1 MYFDPCVGHFTLLS
15 CIVAICQVFGLQ
27 MTTVCSPKNA
37 TGLLQCMKG
46 QWIQILSESYI
57 PQIAGEVVDGS
68 SCDFNFTSQCSSVR
82 TDMEANCN
90 GPCPDNGCQELVDV
104 PGVQSQVPCLFSAH
118 HVGVLVQYECIDDS
132 TIIDM
137 CTGEISLQISYP
149 TIYLSSP
156 KFPNTIPQNTS
167 CVCHI
172 QGTRLTV
179 SALQI
184 NAQTKLP
191 WGLTEPYSSVLTV
204 QNNDSFLW
212 QSSNLCKN
220 CTSIHIQNENLYLSQ
235 ATNYANI
242 TITFSNF
249 GLPHQLVWLQ
259 VSGQGQTMSA
269 TCSSSPLPPDRII
282 TTTTTTTTSSTTTS
296 ISMATSTTSSISSTT
311 TTYTT
316 STVGL
321 SSVSSS
327 TSIISSVPSTT
338 SSSTSTISSVPSTT
352 SSSTS
357 TISSVPSTTSSST
370 STTSA
375 VHLPS
380 TSTYTKSS
388 VPFTTSISTS
398 TPFIASFSTSTS
410 STTPPTTSTIS
421 AVHTTSTATLAPQT
435 TSMSTTLGMPDATQ
449 SELSDSSTTSR
460 STATSA
466 SITPPPTSAQPNS
479 STASDGVI
487 GTSHHFESAST
498 TYIKSTTQDPA
509 MITQNQPTLT
519 TKDAASSLL
528 AASNKRSD
536 SQTLVIILVIIL
548 LVLLIIVIIVGV
560 MVLRKRRKFTY
571 NGKVGFKALFLS
583 LYHQMTNRHPRER
596 DPSKLD
602 FHSGSF
608 DSLELSGKDHKT
620 GSIPEEAIYTT
631 ELKNSESMGDNLYIN
646 SLNTQIIPPDIKMSV
661 RATGDSQEKTLTC
674 QQPSLETPVTQ
685 RSIDNSVEMSL
696 KLDDDSTHEKETDK
710 ISTGKHDTPTSDTIK
725 PDSQNNVIFFD
736 ETYVNCD
743 ESMAPPL
750 SPKAN
755 IVTQKQSVDDKTQ
768 ETVSPSNSK
777 TFIAL
782 NKVPQLVTD
791 QRRNQLPTHDVNRM
805 KELDPIENNIKEET
819 ESVKDYKRQKISK
832 MKNKRTHNNIVDK
845 QHASEDLHSVE
856 FHQNDQS
863 SFSTL
868 EQPSIRV
875 KQEEPPSG
883 NSHKSLFQPQE
894 PPSSFHQVI
903 DKDNKISSSSS
914 DYMGQ
919 IISSPD
925 DQTKKKLKSRLKT
938 GEKQNPQSRNST
950 PSISFSSPVHV
961 TNNPNTLDEITNS
974 TKQTMS
980 PVDITDSTPELTSSY
995 EDTDII
1001 KVSHPEV
1008 KHKKTS
1014 KSQKVSDILQQ
1025 SLDMIKQQ
1033 RKQNEFVDRFNTSE
1047 SKNLNSESQ
1056 SFDSSQC

>member
-1 MYFDPCVGHFTLLS
+1 MYFGPCVGHFTLLS

-57 PQIAGEVVDGS
+57 PQIAGDVVDGS

-156 KFPNTIPQNTS
+156 KFSNTIPQNTS

-235 ATNYANI
+235 ATNYVNI
-242 TITFSNF
+242 IITFSNF
-249 GLPHQLVWLQ
+249 GHPHQLVWLQ

-282 TTTTTTTTSSTTTS
+282 TTTTTTTTTTTSTTTS
-296 ISMATSTTSSISSTT
+296 ATITMATSTSSISSTT
-311 TTYTT
+311 TSTYTT

-321 SSVSSS
+321 LSV
-327 TSIISSVPSTT
+327 
-338 SSSTSTISSVPSTT
+338 

-388 VPFTTSISTS
+388 VPFTTSTSTS
-398 TPFIASFSTSTS
+398 TPFIASFSTSTF
-410 STTPPTTSTIS
+410 STTPPNTSTIS

-487 GTSHHFESAST
+487 WNITHF
-498 TYIKSTTQDPA
+498 
-509 MITQNQPTLT
+509 
-519 TKDAASSLL
+519 
-528 AASNKRSD
+528 
-536 SQTLVIILVIIL
+536 
-548 LVLLIIVIIVGV
+548 
-560 MVLRKRRKFTY
+560 
-571 NGKVGFKALFLS
+571 
-583 LYHQMTNRHPRER
+583 
-596 DPSKLD
+596 
-602 FHSGSF
+602 
-608 DSLELSGKDHKT
+608 
-620 GSIPEEAIYTT
+620 
-631 ELKNSESMGDNLYIN
+631 
-646 SLNTQIIPPDIKMSV
+646 
-661 RATGDSQEKTLTC
+661 
-674 QQPSLETPVTQ
+674 
-685 RSIDNSVEMSL
+685 
-696 KLDDDSTHEKETDK
+696 
-710 ISTGKHDTPTSDTIK
+710 
-725 PDSQNNVIFFD
+725 
-736 ETYVNCD
+736 
-743 ESMAPPL
+743 
-750 SPKAN
+750 
-755 IVTQKQSVDDKTQ
+755 
-768 ETVSPSNSK
+768 
-777 TFIAL
+777 
-782 NKVPQLVTD
+782 
-791 QRRNQLPTHDVNRM
+791 
-805 KELDPIENNIKEET
+805 
-819 ESVKDYKRQKISK
+819 
-832 MKNKRTHNNIVDK
+832 
-845 QHASEDLHSVE
+845 
-856 FHQNDQS
+856 
-863 SFSTL
+863 
-868 EQPSIRV
+868 
-875 KQEEPPSG
+875 
-883 NSHKSLFQPQE
+883 
-894 PPSSFHQVI
+894 
-903 DKDNKISSSSS
+903 
-914 DYMGQ
+914 
-919 IISSPD
+919 
-925 DQTKKKLKSRLKT
+925 
-938 GEKQNPQSRNST
+938 
-950 PSISFSSPVHV
+950 
-961 TNNPNTLDEITNS
+961 
-974 TKQTMS
+974 
-980 PVDITDSTPELTSSY
+980 
-995 EDTDII
+995 
-1001 KVSHPEV
+1001 
-1008 KHKKTS
+1008 
-1014 KSQKVSDILQQ
+1014 
-1025 SLDMIKQQ
+1025 
-1033 RKQNEFVDRFNTSE
+1033 
-1047 SKNLNSESQ
+1047 
-1056 SFDSSQC
+1056 

>member
-1 MYFDPCVGHFTLLS
+1 MYFGPCVGHFTSLS

-27 MTTVCSPKNA
+27 MTTVCGPKNA

-57 PQIAGEVVDGS
+57 PQMFGDVVDGS

-137 CTGEISLQISYP
+137 CTGEISLQMSYP

-220 CTSIHIQNENLYLSQ
+220 CASIHIQNENLYLSH
-235 ATNYANI
+235 ATNYVNI

-282 TTTTTTTTSSTTTS
+282 TTTTTTTTTSTTTS
-296 ISMATSTTSSISSTT
+296 ATISMATSTTSSISSTT
-311 TTYTT
+311 TSTYTT
-316 STVGL
+316 STIGL
-321 SSVSSS
+321 SSV
-327 TSIISSVPSTT
+327 

-357 TISSVPSTTSSST
+357 TISSV
-370 STTSA
+370 
-375 VHLPS
+375 HLPS

-398 TPFIASFSTSTS
+398 TLFIASFSTSTTS
-410 STTPPTTSTIS
+410 PTTPPTTSTIS
-421 AVHTTSTATLAPQT
+421 AVHTTLAPQT
-435 TSMSTTLGMPDATQ
+435 TSMSTTLGMSETRQ
-449 SELSDSSTTSR
+449 SELLASSTTSR
-460 STATSA
+460 PTATSA
-466 SITPPPTSAQPNS
+466 STTPPPTSAQPNS

-487 GTSHHFESAST
+487 GTSHTFESTST
-498 TYIKSTTQDPA
+498 SYIKSTTQDPA

-519 TKDAASSLL
+519 TKDASSSLL
-528 AASNKRSD
+528 AASSKRSD

-608 DSLELSGKDHKT
+608 DSLELSGNHKA

-631 ELKNSESMGDNLYIN
+631 ELKNSESMGDNPYTN
-646 SLNTQIIPPDIKMSV
+646 SLNTQIIPPDIKMNV
-661 RATGDSQEKTLTC
+661 HATCQEKPLLTC

-696 KLDDDSTHEKETDK
+696 KLNDDSTHEKETDE

-725 PDSQNNVIFFD
+725 PDSQNNVICFH
-736 ETYVNCD
+736 ETCVNCD
-743 ESMAPPL
+743 ESTVPPL
-750 SPKAN
+750 SPKVN
-755 IVTQKQSVDDKTQ
+755 IATQKQSVDDKTQ
-768 ETVSPSNSK
+768 ETVSPSHSK

-782 NKVPQLVTD
+782 NKVSQLVTD
-791 QRRNQLPTHDVNRM
+791 QSHYQLPTHDVNRM
-805 KELDPIENNIKEET
+805 KELDRIEDNIREET
-819 ESVKDYKRQKISK
+819 ESVKEYKRQKISK

-845 QHASEDLHSVE
+845 QHASEDLHSAE
-856 FHQNDQS
+856 FHQNDRS

-868 EQPSIRV
+868 DQPSIRV
-875 KQEEPPSG
+875 KQEEPLTE

-894 PPSSFHQVI
+894 PPSSFYQVI
-903 DKDNKISSSSS
+903 DNDNKISSSSS
-914 DYMGQ
+914 DFMGQ
-919 IISSPD
+919 IIFSTD
-925 DQTKKKLKSRLKT
+925 DKTKKKLKSRLKT
-938 GEKQNPQSRNST
+938 GENQNPQSRSST
-950 PSISFSSPVHV
+950 SSLPFSSSVHV
-961 TNNPNTLDEITNS
+961 TNNPNTLDDNTNS

-980 PVDITDSTPELTSSY
+980 PVDITDSTPQLTPSY

-1033 RKQNEFVDRFNTSE
+1033 RKQNEFVDKLNTSE